1 VSNSTYFRFSRIDTG
16 ATQTAPDPISAPL
29 HLLVRVNKREVQP
42 DAEVKDPK
50 QRAMDFLAPFW
61 GGISPHP
68 DLVMPISEAEAKKA
82 HVLQTVGNHHDG
94 MVFSVEWPLG
104 F

>member
-1 VSNSTYFRFSRIDTG
+1 VNDSTYFRFSRIVSSTSQAG
-16 ATQTAPDPISAPL
+16 IERVSTPL
-29 HLLVRVNKREVQP
+29 HLLIRVNKKEVQP

-50 QRAMDFLAPFW
+50 RRAMDSLAPFC

-68 DLVMPISEAEAKKA
+68 DLVMPISEAEANKA
-82 HVLQTVGNHHDG
+82 HVLQTVANHHDG
-94 MVFSVEWPLG
+94 ALFSVEWPLG